1 MDPGLLLGIFV
12 GWPVLALLPAAA
24 FGSAWLVSRQRP
36 VLLAGVAW
44 ASYFPY
50 DMAMKLRLLCSGE
63 CNIRIDLLLFYPLL
77 LLISIIAI
85 VAILRRRDASRHS

>member
-1 MDPGLLLGIFV
+1 MDPGIIIGVFI
-12 GWPVLALLPAAA
+12 GWPALALVPALGFGIAA
-24 FGSAWLVSRQRP
+24 LRLRQTSAWL
-36 VLLAGVAW
+36 ACAAW
-44 ASYFPY
+44 AAYFPY
-50 DMAMKLRLLCSGE
+50 EMAMKLRLLCSGE